1 MIREYT
7 LRLEAVRFRANIGAS
22 AAERSIP
29 QDLVVDVILELP
41 VSVLPKRDAKREV
54 VDYDLVVRLVVEVG
68 LAEPY
73 RLLEV
78 YVQRLLERLLAGDSG
93 ASGASRR
100 HQAASAVDLQH
111 RQSHRRA
118 GRHARDLKRRL
129 LPPIQVEEGELIEN
143 DIQIHFHLTRLALA

>member
-78 YVQRLLERLLAGDSG
+78 YVQRLLERLLLETPAL
-93 ASGASRR
+93 RVR
-100 HQAASAVDLQH
+100 VAATKLRVPSTYSTDKA
-111 RQSHRRA
+111 
-118 GRHARDLKRRL
+118 
-129 LPPIQVEEGELIEN
+129 IVELVG
-143 DIQIHFHLTRLALA
+143 TRES

>member
-78 YVQRLLERLLAGDSG
+78 YVQRLLERLLVETPAL
-93 ASGASRR
+93 RVR
-100 HQAASAVDLQH
+100 VAATKLRVPSTYSTDKA
-111 RQSHRRA
+111 
-118 GRHARDLKRRL
+118 
-129 LPPIQVEEGELIEN
+129 IVELVG
-143 DIQIHFHLTRLALA
+143 TRET

>member
-1 MIREYT
+1 MRQQLRMALLMIREYT
-7 LRLEAVRFRANIGAS
+7 LRLNAVRFRANIGAS

-78 YVQRLLERLLAGDSG
+78 YVQRLLERLLVETPAL
-93 ASGASRR
+93 RVR
-100 HQAASAVDLQH
+100 VAATKLRVPSTYSTDKA
-111 RQSHRRA
+111 
-118 GRHARDLKRRL
+118 
-129 LPPIQVEEGELIEN
+129 IVELVG
-143 DIQIHFHLTRLALA
+143 TRET

>member
-29 QDLVVDVILELP
+29 QDLVVDVDLELP
-41 VSVLPKRDAKREV
+41 VGSLPKRDTKREV

-73 RLLEV
+73 RLIEV
-78 YVQRLLERLLAGDSG
+78 YVQRLLERILAETP
-93 ASGASRR
+93 ALRVR
-100 HQAASAVDLQH
+100 VAATKLRVPSTYSTD
-111 RQSHRRA
+111 RA
-118 GRHARDLKRRL
+118 
-129 LPPIQVEEGELIEN
+129 IVELIG
-143 DIQIHFHLTRLALA
+143 TRDS

>member
-29 QDLVVDVILELP
+29 QDLVVDVDLELP
-41 VSVLPKRDAKREV
+41 VGALPKRDTKREV

-73 RLLEV
+73 RLIEV
-78 YVQRLLERLLAGDSG
+78 YVQRLLERILAETP
-93 ASGASRR
+93 ALRVR
-100 HQAASAVDLQH
+100 VAATKLRVPSTYSTD
-111 RQSHRRA
+111 RA
-118 GRHARDLKRRL
+118 
-129 LPPIQVEEGELIEN
+129 IVELIG
-143 DIQIHFHLTRLALA
+143 TRDS

>member
-29 QDLVVDVILELP
+29 QDLVVDVVLELP

-78 YVQRLLERLLAGDSG
+78 YVQRLLERLLAETPALRVRVAATKLRVPSTYSTDKAIVELVG
-93 ASGASRR
+93 AR
-100 HQAASAVDLQH
+100 
-111 RQSHRRA
+111 
-118 GRHARDLKRRL
+118 
-129 LPPIQVEEGELIEN
+129 E
-143 DIQIHFHLTRLALA
+143 T